1 MNALANGLGKAKK
14 EIILGA
20 DEEILEGVRE
30 YFAQKG
36 QNAIIVY
43 EDDCCKEECDVVIY
57 QIEWEK
63 ASVYLSPFR
72 SEGYCPN
79 VVIALNCL
87 SNDQIIDQICGFL
100 EAIKF

>member
-30 YFAQKG
+30 YFTKKG
-36 QNAIIVY
+36 QKVVFVY
-43 EDDCCKEECDVVIY
+43 EDDCLKEDCDVCVYIVD
-57 QIEWEK
+57 WEK
-63 ASVYLSPFR
+63 ASVYLSPFKAD
-72 SEGYCPN
+72 GYCPN
-79 VVIALNCL
+79 VVIALNFL
-87 SNDQIIDQICGFL
+87 SSQQVIDQICVFL